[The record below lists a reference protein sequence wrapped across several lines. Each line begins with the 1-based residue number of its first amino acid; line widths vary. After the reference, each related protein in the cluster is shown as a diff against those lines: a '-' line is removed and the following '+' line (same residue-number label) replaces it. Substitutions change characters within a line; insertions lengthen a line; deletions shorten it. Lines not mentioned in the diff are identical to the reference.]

1 MRLTSISISTLQL
14 MATLLVF
21 STLYFHHVCS
31 FSIAAPKINSFITN
45 KPNFNLFSKSYVR
58 EKKSQLRETSVIL
71 ETALDD
77 GKNCTV
83 VDEVLENIDSTE
95 DILFISSTCEEN
107 VYSNESNSPKQRLL
121 SALPSF
127 TRKEICD
134 ETDKNIIKTAVPS
147 MLNMAVVPIVNSVD
161 TFWVG
166 RLGIALAL
174 AGQAAANQA
183 FFTFFFLISFLPTIT
198 APLVAKAVGSGD
210 TQEAQTRIC
219 EALFLCNIL
228 GAIGTIMLAG
238 FPRTSLGLVLSKDA
252 AAMEYAVPYLRFR
265 ALSMIPALISS
276 TGFSA
281 YRGLLNTVTP
291 LKVSL
296 VTNLVNLVADPV
308 LISGF
313 GVGGA
318 AIATAGA
325 EGLSGLIYLKLLMRR
340 KLLQLS
346 KMFKV
351 PSWSSLK
358 PLIQGG
364 GAMLLFQLVLNIAF
378 TTAARRVQAMDPTGV
393 SAAAYGECYS
403 FLTNYYIFFK

>member
-1 MRLTSISISTLQL
+1 MIHRFFLLNIL
-14 MATLLVF
+14 LLVILSCQYVSSF
-21 STLYFHHVCS
+21 TLTIPS
-31 FSIAAPKINSFITN
+31 PRAAVKTSNNQRSNNIQNRQRKTV
-45 KPNFNLFSKSYVR
+45 SKSDVFR
-58 EKKSQLRETSVIL
+58 FNSAVS
-71 ETALDD
+71 D
-77 GKNCTV
+77 GNG
-83 VDEVLENIDSTE
+83 DELP
-95 DILFISSTCEEN
+95 ISEPQYKAVGRRS
-107 VYSNESNSPKQRLL
+107 RFL
-121 SALPSF
+121 SALP
-127 TRKEICD
+127 TGD

-174 AGQAAANQA
+174 AGQSAANQA
-183 FFTFFFLISFLPTIT
+183 FFTLFFLVSFLPTIT

-210 TQEAQTRIC
+210 EEEAQTRVC
-219 EALFLCNIL
+219 EALFLSNVL
-228 GAIGTIMLAG
+228 GALGTIMLVG
-238 FPRTSLGLVLSKDA
+238 FPQASLGMILAKDA
-252 AAMEYAVPYLRFR
+252 PAMQYAVPYLRFR
-265 ALSMIPALISS
+265 ALSMIPALISA

-296 VTNLVNLVADPV
+296 TTNLVNLIADPL

-325 EGLSGLIYLKLLMRR
+325 EGLSGLIYIRLLIRR
-340 KLLQLS
+340 KLAQVS
-346 KMFKV
+346 RMFTP

-364 GAMLLFQLVLNIAF
+364 AAMLLFQLTLNVAF
-378 TTAARRVQAMDPTGV
+378 LTAARRVQAMDPTGI
-393 SAAAYGECYS
+393 SAAAYGTLS
-403 FLTNYYIFFK
+403 